1 MKDLLEKLARRCVL
15 GHVGQASQM
24 RAGSP
29 RDRASWYEVRFIRS
43 TKPISG
49 VISHGLDELCYVSF
63 LGQGGYRA
71 GVLAPSEYSRDNVMV
86 RGVYEVVICEG

>member
-1 MKDLLEKLARRCVL
+1 
-15 GHVGQASQM
+15 M
-24 RAGSP
+24 RVGSP

-63 LGQGGYRA
+63 PGQARYRA
-71 GVLAPSEYSRDNVMV
+71 GVLAPSSYSRDNFMV
-86 RGVYEVVICEG
+86 RDVYEVGHLRRLIQERRAANNSAG